1 MNRSKGSRPIR
12 RTRALFLWDKLLKL
26 TRARLPPKFPLTQVR
41 SQRLEADTLA
51 SNSIDDKVGSR
62 PMPASGNQSASDSSG
77 CSSHRSLA
85 EFVIRRAAQWTLVLI
100 AASCTV
106 LLTLVVVYR
115 WIKPPTSSLI
125 LGQYLTGKK
134 IDQRWVPLERISP
147 HLIKAVILS
156 EDAKFCRHFG
166 IDWAEL
172 EAAFERT
179 QDGSPRGGSTISM
192 QVAKNL
198 FLWSS
203 RSYLR
208 KAIELPL
215 TLILEALWPKRRILE
230 IYLNIAEWGPGVFG
244 AEAAALHH
252 FNKPAARLTEREAAL
267 LAVALPNPYERIAGA
282 PGPGTKR
289 LADRLMERMRVSVSA
304 VSCVMPRRSN
314 GASAG
319 ISPAMRL

>member
-1 MNRSKGSRPIR
+1 VRK
-12 RTRALFLWDKLLKL
+12 
-26 TRARLPPKFPLTQVR
+26 TRARVPPKFAITQVHCR
-41 SQRLEADTLA
+41 PLESDTLA
-51 SNSIDDKVGSR
+51 SNSIGDTAGSR
-62 PMPASGNQSASDSSG
+62 SLPAADDQSAGASSG
-77 CSSHRSLA
+77 CSSWRSLA
-85 EFVIRRAAQWTLVLI
+85 EFVIWRAARWTLVLI

-230 IYLNIAEWGPGVFG
+230 IYLNVAEWGPGVFG
-244 AEAAALHH
+244 AEAAAIHH
-252 FNKPAARLTEREAAL
+252 FNKPAAWLTPREAAL
-267 LAVALPNPYERIAGA
+267 LAVVLPNPYQRVAGA
-282 PGPGTKR
+282 PGPGTQR
-289 LADRLMERMRVSVSA
+289 RADRLMERMRVSVSA
-304 VSCVMPRRSN
+304 VNCVKPPQRAN
-314 GASAG
+314 GTSAG
-319 ISPAMRL
+319 LSPAMRL

>member
-1 MNRSKGSRPIR
+1 MEQLRCQPFNS
-12 RTRALFLWDKLLKL
+12 
-26 TRARLPPKFPLTQVR
+26 
-41 SQRLEADTLA
+41 DTVA
-51 SNSIDDKVGSR
+51 SNSIDDIAGHQ
-62 PMPASGNQSASDSSG
+62 PMPAAGDQPAGEGSRCSA
-77 CSSHRSLA
+77 HRPLA
-85 EFVIRRAAQWTLVLI
+85 ELVIRRAAQWTLVFI

-106 LLTLVVVYR
+106 LLVLVVVYR

-134 IDQRWVPLERISP
+134 IDQRWIPLERVSP
-147 HLIKAVILS
+147 QLIKAVILS

-166 IDWAEL
+166 IDFAEL

-179 QDGSPRGGSTISM
+179 QDGAPRGGSTISM

-203 RSYLR
+203 RSYIR

-244 AEAAALHH
+244 AEAAAMHH

-267 LAVALPNPYERIAGA
+267 LAVALPNPYERVAGA
-282 PGPGTKR
+282 PGLGTQR
-289 LADRLMERMRVSVSA
+289 LADRLMGRMRVSVSA
-304 VSCVMPRRSN
+304 VSCVLPPRRK
-314 GASAG
+314 
-319 ISPAMRL
+319 